1 MPRKLA
7 HDWHDGLIPDNV
19 VIHETAYVE
28 TSQSF
33 ELCRSELADAVAIG
47 AAASVYPP
55 TMFDVGPRGRV
66 VVGAYAML
74 NGPRIICDGLVRIGD
89 YALLSWNV
97 ILMDSYRAPLEAGR
111 RRDELMRVAAL
122 PLAERRFGGGP
133 EARPIRIGDNAWLG
147 FDACVLPGVT
157 IGEGAVVGARSVVF
171 DDVPAYAIVAGNPAR
186 IVKRLTPVERG
197 RYDVIREA
205 LAAGAPE
212 GVATP

>member
-1 MPRKLA
+1 MPRKLP

-19 VIHETAYVE
+19 VIHEKAYVE

-33 ELCRSELADAVAIG
+33 ELFRGERPEAVVIG

-74 NGPRIICDGLVRIGD
+74 NGPRIICDELVEIGD

-97 ILMDSYRAPLEAGR
+97 VLMDSYRLPLEAGR
-111 RRDELMRVAAL
+111 RREELLRVAGL
-122 PLAERRFGGGP
+122 PLAERRLGGGP
-133 EARPIRIGDNAWLG
+133 EARPIRIGENVWLG
-147 FDACVLPGVT
+147 FDACVLPGVS

-171 DDVPAYAIVAGNPAR
+171 EDVPPYSIVAGNPAR
-186 IVKRLTPVERG
+186 IVKRLTPVERE
-197 RYDVIREA
+197 RYDVVREA
-205 LAAGAPE
+205 LTAGGPE
-212 GVATP
+212 GVKMP